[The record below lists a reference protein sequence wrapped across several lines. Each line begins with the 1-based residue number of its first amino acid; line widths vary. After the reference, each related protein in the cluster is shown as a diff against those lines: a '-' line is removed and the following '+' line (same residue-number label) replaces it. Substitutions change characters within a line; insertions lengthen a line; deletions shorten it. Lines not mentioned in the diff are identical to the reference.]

1 MKIAGLTG
9 GIGSGK
15 STVAKI
21 LAGLGAYVIDA
32 DALAREVV
40 EPGRPAWEEIKKTF
54 GEEFLNPDRTVNRAQ
69 LAELVF
75 CDREKKQKL
84 EQITHPRIG
93 EEILKGL
100 ERAKKLGVKLAVI
113 DAALLLESPLAQWV
127 KPVILV
133 VADAE
138 LRVERVCRRD
148 RVCEAEVQ
156 ARIRNQASDL
166 ERKQKADFVI
176 DNNRGPEELREQVQ
190 KLFSAILAS

>member
-54 GEEFLNPDRTVNRAQ
+54 GEEFLNPDRTVNRAK
-69 LAELVF
+69 LAGVIF
-75 CDREKKQKL
+75 CEPEKREKL

-93 EEILKGL
+93 EEIMKGL

-190 KLFSAILAS
+190 KLFSAMLES